1 MVYGG
6 TNVKPCSTKVV
17 EQMSSHVPPKWNM
30 FQKVSAPLVYNIS
43 HKYENKFRPK
53 NKCDSSLKS

>member
-30 FQKVSAPLVYNIS
+30 FQKVSAPL
-43 HKYENKFRPK
+43 F
-53 NKCDSSLKS
+53 